1 MADFFTEDQKRRFLK
16 PFLEDDT
23 YLLGAARTEPNAGS
37 DHRLPPEDAPKAGFS
52 VKAERQGDEWVLNGE
67 KCFMANGCVAKLF
80 SVSARTDS
88 HLGFRDGSTEFLV
101 STDTPG
107 FRIGKVFNKSGWR
120 FYQNAE
126 LIFENTRVPHTNVLG
141 EVNGCFKLRAGMS
154 AAFGDLELAA
164 NAVGVC
170 QAALDMAIE
179 YGKTRL
185 PKARYILDNQTIQLK
200 LSEMMMHTE
209 ALRSFV
215 MRVAGEMDDRTKR
228 HDSVTHVLLH
238 NYSCDVI
245 QKVTQLNLD
254 IHANGGTTAMSER
267 ADKLARD
274 GVIWTHLAGDSVQ
287 RMKAVRRL
295 NLN

>member
-1 MADFFTEDQKRRFLK
+1 
-16 PFLEDDT
+16 
-23 YLLGAARTEPNAGS
+23 
-37 DHRLPPEDAPKAGFS
+37 
-52 VKAERQGDEWVLNGE
+52 
-67 KCFMANGCVAKLF
+67 
-80 SVSARTDS
+80 
-88 HLGFRDGSTEFLV
+88 
-101 STDTPG
+101 
-107 FRIGKVFNKSGWR
+107 
-120 FYQNAE
+120 
-126 LIFENTRVPHTNVLG
+126 VPHSNVLG

-164 NAVGVC
+164 NALGVC
-170 QAALDMAIE
+170 QAALDMALE
-179 YGKTRL
+179 FGKKRW
-185 PKARYILDNQTIQLK
+185 PGARYILDNQTIQLK

-215 MRVAGEMDDRTKR
+215 MRVAAEMDDRSRR

-245 QKVTQLNLD
+245 QKVTQLNLE
-254 IHANGGTTAMSER
+254 IHASAGTSAMNAR

-274 GVIWTHLAGDSVQ
+274 GNIWTHLAGDSVQ